1 MRMHSAHFICA
12 FIEWWRKRDM
22 NVKKIYYLSER
33 IYEPSKCG
41 EEPAEVRKEYWRNL
55 LGETMFNQMYRE
67 NIQFYGYVNGKEYA
81 VRNNVK
87 SKKHFIE
94 FYNNIICLE
103 QNLQIE
109 KKLDKSIEFSRFYGP
124 FLQYGKELFVKKI
137 GKNSDAI
144 SEYVYE
150 CFQTYLIN
158 ILQEVCIRTLIAE
171 MHLYKQQK
179 KLHGQDEREEYEFFH
194 SEIVGTS
201 GFKKEL
207 FEKYP
212 ILWRCIEEKIY
223 QAVGYY
229 SEIVENF
236 VDNKSE
242 IQNELCKGNSVKRIT
257 NIKSG
262 LSDVHNQGKSVVV
275 ITLDDSL
282 DLLYKPRSMENEL
295 GFLNLLEWISDKV
308 GLDCYKYSILSY
320 DNHSWCSIVKHDSC
334 DTEEQVKRYYQ
345 RFGIQLVLVYCLGT
359 RDLHFEN
366 VIASG
371 EYPVLVDLEALTYG
385 KREHNTDGIKDAINQ
400 HLADSVLCSGLLPY
414 AWQNLNIDSSGI
426 SGKGGQKY
434 GFKVPVI
441 VNRRTANMRI
451 EYRYPETKAV
461 QNLVKVKEKDC
472 NPVQHVQDLLDGFKK
487 AYVKILENKEELLQ
501 RSLFL
506 QNLNSRYVTMN
517 TQQYSMLL
525 SASYHPSVMRD
536 GAERETLFYSLW
548 KGRNETEQDVLDSE
562 IQDLLNGNIPYF
574 SCSVCGKY
582 LIHDGKEIDNKHFS
596 KTAWEV
602 FIEKIKKMSV
612 SDMNVQKE
620 YIRMSI
626 ELFSGNR
633 CNYENHVYSMD
644 DKKWKERRN
653 QLEKITIKQL
663 ENRILRHA
671 IWNQE
676 KTQVNWLTT
685 QLSDKNGESWR
696 LLPMNHYLYS
706 GLAGMLLL
714 FYELKTAKRP
724 QAMKVYDTLKN
735 EMFTYTENGRCS
747 FKNLD
752 SSKTGLYE
760 GEGSIVYAYLCLY
773 KRSSEQIYLR
783 YAEKHSEIVRKLL
796 KQDQRYDLL
805 SGNAGAAWSF
815 LLLYGSTGNAMFL
828 QAGEEA
834 IQILLKSAEEQV
846 QGIGWR
852 IQKEIPPMSGLAHGN
867 SGILIPILALSKYTG
882 RTMYEEI
889 ADKIWNYENSLY
901 DPAINNWKD
910 TREQGK
916 VVSSN
921 PIGSVAWCHGAAG
934 VLYSR
939 ILCYEFVE
947 DKKWKNRLKLDI
959 KRAYKKLKEYWKRD
973 SDSLCHG
980 NCGNLLILKIAQEKM
995 KEYGI
1000 SVEIEWDVELL
1011 KGELEKEIVHLLP
1024 QEQINFGFMNGYGGI
1039 LYQCWQDIS
1048 VPGSHIE

>member
-1 MRMHSAHFICA
+1 
-12 FIEWWRKRDM
+12 M
-22 NVKKIYYLSER
+22 NLKKSYYLSER
-33 IYEPSKCG
+33 IYETMNC
-41 EEPAEVRKEYWRNL
+41 EEKQSEARKKYWRNL
-55 LGETMFNQMYRE
+55 LGETMFDQMYKE
-67 NIQFYGYVNGKEYA
+67 NINFYGYVNGNEYA
-81 VRNNVK
+81 VRENVK
-87 SKKHFIE
+87 LKKRFMG
-94 FYNNIICLE
+94 FYHNIICLE

-109 KKLDKSIEFSRFYGP
+109 KKLDKSIEFPRFYDS
-124 FLQYGKELFVKKI
+124 FLQYGQVLFAKKI
-137 GKNSDAI
+137 GKNSDVI
-144 SEYVYE
+144 SEHV
-150 CFQTYLIN
+150 CQCLQMYLAN
-158 ILQEVCIRTLIAE
+158 ILQEVCLRTLIAE

-179 KLHGQDEREEYEFFH
+179 KLQGKDEREKYEFFH

-201 GFKKEL
+201 GFKEEL

-212 ILWRCIEEKIY
+212 VLWRCIEEKIQ

-229 SEIVENF
+229 VEIVENF
-236 VDNKSE
+236 VDNKIE
-242 IQNELCKGNSVKRIT
+242 IQKKFCTGTSIKRIT
-257 NIKSG
+257 DIKSG

-275 ITLDDSL
+275 VTLDDSL
-282 DLLYKPRSMENEL
+282 ELLYKPRSMENEL
-295 GFLNLLEWISDKV
+295 GFLNLLKWISDKV
-308 GLDCYKYSILSY
+308 GLDCYQYPILSY
-320 DNHSWCSIVKHDSC
+320 ENHSWCSIVKHDSC

-345 RFGIQLVLVYCLGT
+345 RFGIQLVLVYFLGT

-385 KREHNTDGIKDAINQ
+385 KREHNTEEIKDAINQ

-451 EYRYPETKAV
+451 EYRYPETKGV
-461 QNLVKVKEKDC
+461 QNLVKIRGKDC
-472 NPVQHVQDLLDGFKK
+472 DPIQYIQDLLDGFEQ
-487 AYVKILENKEELLQ
+487 AYVKILEDKEELLQ
-501 RSLFL
+501 RSSFL
-506 QNLNSRYVTMN
+506 QNLKSRYVAMN

-548 KGRNETEQDVLDSE
+548 KGRNGAEQEIVERE

-574 SCSVCGKY
+574 SCSVYGKH
-582 LIHDGKEIDNKHFS
+582 LIHNGKEISKEYFS

-602 FIEKIKKMSV
+602 FIEKIEKMSV

-620 YIRMSI
+620 YIRMAI
-626 ELFSGNR
+626 TLFSGNR
-633 CNYENHVYSMD
+633 CNYENHVYSID

-653 QLEKITIKQL
+653 QLEKVTIEQL
-663 ENRILRHA
+663 ESRILRHA
-671 IWNQE
+671 IWNRE

-685 QLSDKNGESWR
+685 QLSDQNGESWR

-724 QAMKVYDTLKN
+724 QATKVYDTLKN
-735 EMFTYTENGRCS
+735 EMFIYTENGIRS

-773 KRSSEQIYLR
+773 KRSNEQIYLR

-815 LLLYGSTGNAMFL
+815 LLLYGSTGNARFL
-828 QAGEEA
+828 QTGEEA
-834 IQILLKSAEEQV
+834 IQILLKSAEVQE

-852 IQKEIPPMSGLAHGN
+852 IQEEIPPMSGLAHGN

-889 ADKIWNYENSLY
+889 ADKTWNYENSLY
-901 DPAINNWKD
+901 NPAINNWKD

-921 PIGSVAWCHGAAG
+921 PIGSVAWCHGASG

-939 ILCYEFVE
+939 ILCYEFAE
-947 DKKWKNRLKLDI
+947 DKKWKNRLELDI

-973 SDSLCHG
+973 SDCLCHG
-980 NCGNLLILKIAQEKM
+980 NCGNLWILKIAQEKM

-1000 SVEIEWDVELL
+1000 SIARNRDVELV
-1011 KGELEKEIVHLLP
+1011 KDELEEQIVHLLP

-1039 LYQCWQDIS
+1039 LHKYLYDINVFDS
-1048 VPGSHIE
+1048 YINLNFAKKLH